1 MKWFKHDSDAN
12 LDDKLQ
18 NLMLDHGLKGYGL
31 YWYCLELIANKF
43 DHTNI
48 NLELKH
54 DARIISKNTGET
66 VKEVEDIMKRMVEL
80 DLFSQSQGIIQCL
93 KLGTRFEA
101 SASSHPL
108 VRDTVKKLKAVN
120 GEFMTKSQHSHNI
133 VTADKNRIEENRKEK
148 QYSEDFERFYEAYP
162 KRKAKPIA
170 FKAWL
175 KHKPDI
181 NVVLKSLIMHK
192 KSDQWTKNKGEFIPY
207 PASWLNAEGWNDEIE
222 TKKVNS
228 TYASFIK

>member
-43 DHTNI
+43 DHNNI
-48 NLELKH
+48 TLELKH
-54 DARIISKNTGET
+54 DARIIAKNTSES
-66 VKEVEDIMKRMVEL
+66 VKEVEDMMRRMVEL
-80 DLFSQSQGIIQCL
+80 DLFSQSQNIIQCL

-108 VRDTVKKLKAVN
+108 VRDTVKQLKATN
-120 GEFMTKSQHSHNI
+120 GKVMIKSQSNHNV
-133 VTADKNRIEENRKEK
+133 VTAEEKRIEEKRTEENK
-148 QYSEDFERFYEAYP
+148 DFERFYEAYP
-162 KRKAKPIA
+162 NKKSKPLA
-170 FKAWL
+170 LKAWL

-181 NVVLKSLIMHK
+181 DVVIKSLTMFK
-192 KSDQWTKNKGEFIPY
+192 KCEQWTKDKGRYIPY
-207 PASWLNAEGWNDEIE
+207 PASWLNAEGWNDVIE
-222 TKKVNS
+222 TKKTNS
-228 TYASFIK
+228 TYL

>member
-48 NLELKH
+48 NLDLKH
-54 DARIISKNTGET
+54 DARIIAKNTGET
-66 VKEVEDIMKRMVEL
+66 TKEVEDMMMRMVEL

-108 VRDTVKKLKAVN
+108 VRDMVKQLKATN
-120 GEFMTKSQHSHNI
+120 GKVVIKSQSNHNT
-133 VTADKNRIEENRKEK
+133 VTAEEKRIEENRREEK
-148 QYSEDFERFYEAYP
+148 HLSNFNTFYSKYP
-162 KRKAKPIA
+162 NKVKRANA
-170 FKAWL
+170 EKAWL

-181 NVVLKSLIMHK
+181 NIVMKALEYQLSND
-192 KSDQWTKNKGEFIPY
+192 SRFRDAQYIPH
-207 PASWLNAEGWNDEIE
+207 PTTWINGKEWENEPVKTIRK
-222 TKKVNS
+222 TNS
-228 TYASFIK
+228 TYL

>member
-54 DARIISKNTGET
+54 DARIIAKNTGET
-66 VKEVEDIMKRMVEL
+66 VKEVEDMMRRMVEL
-80 DLFSQSQGIIQCL
+80 DLFTQSQGIIQCL
-93 KLGTRFEA
+93 KLGTRFE
-101 SASSHPL
+101 SSSTSNKL
-108 VRDTVKKLKAVN
+108 TRDVIRQLKEKSCRSHD
-120 GEFMTKSQHSHNI
+120 GDMT
-133 VTADKNRIEENRKEK
+133 DKIRIEEKRTEEK
-148 QYSEDFERFYEAYP
+148 KLLTDFNTFYSKYP
-162 KRKAKPIA
+162 NKIKRANA
-170 FKAWL
+170 EKAWL

-181 NVVLKSLIMHK
+181 TIVMKALEYQLSNDSRFRDVQYIPHPTTWINGKEWENEPVKAIK
-192 KSDQWTKNKGEFIPY
+192 KR
-207 PASWLNAEGWNDEIE
+207 
-222 TKKVNS
+222 NS
-228 TYASFIK
+228 TYL

>member
-48 NLELKH
+48 NLDLKH
-54 DARIISKNTGET
+54 DARIIAKNTSES
-66 VKEVEDIMKRMVEL
+66 VKEVEDMMRRMVEL

-108 VRDTVKKLKAVN
+108 VRDMVKQLKATN
-120 GEFMTKSQHSHNI
+120 GKVVIKSQSNHNI
-133 VTADKNRIEENRKEK
+133 VTAEEKRIEEKRIEENK
-148 QYSEDFERFYEAYP
+148 DFERFYEAYP
-162 KRKAKPIA
+162 NKKSKPLA
-170 FKAWL
+170 LKAWL

-181 NVVLKSLIMHK
+181 DVVIKSLTMFK
-192 KSDQWTKNKGEFIPY
+192 KCDQWTKDKGKFIPY
-207 PASWLNAEGWNDEIE
+207 PASWLNAEGWNDVIEI
-222 TKKVNS
+222 KKLNS
-228 TYASFIK
+228 TYL

>member
-101 SASSHPL
+101 SASSNPL
-108 VRDTVKKLKAVN
+108 VRDMVKQLKASN

-148 QYSEDFERFYEAYP
+148 QYSEDFEKFYAAYP
-162 KRKAKPIA
+162 KKKAKPIA
-170 FKAWL
+170 LKAWL

-192 KSDQWTKNKGEFIPY
+192 KSEQWTIDKGKYIPY
-207 PASWLNAEGWNDEIE
+207 PASWIKAEGWNDEIE

>member
-48 NLELKH
+48 NLDLKH
-54 DARIISKNTGET
+54 DARIIAKNTGET
-66 VKEVEDIMKRMVEL
+66 VKEVEDMMRRMVEL
-80 DLFSQSQGIIQCL
+80 DLFTQSQGIIQCL

-108 VRDTVKKLKAVN
+108 VRDMVKQLKASN
-120 GEFMTKSQHSHNI
+120 GKVVTKSQYSHNV
-133 VTADKNRIEENRKEK
+133 VTAEEKRIEEKRTEEK
-148 QYSEDFERFYEAYP
+148 KLLTDFDTFYSKYP
-162 KRKAKPIA
+162 NKVKRANA
-170 FKAWL
+170 EKAWL

-181 NVVLKSLIMHK
+181 DIVMKALEYQLSNDRRFK
-192 KSDQWTKNKGEFIPY
+192 DAQFIPH
-207 PASWLNAEGWNDEIE
+207 PTTWINGKEWENEVI
-222 TKKVNS
+222 KKKGNS
-228 TYASFIK
+228 TYL

>member
-48 NLELKH
+48 TLELKH
-54 DARIISKNTGET
+54 DARIIAKNTGET
-66 VKEVEDIMKRMVEL
+66 VKEVEDMMRRMVEL
-80 DLFSQSQGIIQCL
+80 DLFSQSQGMIQCL

-108 VRDTVKKLKAVN
+108 VRDTIKQLKTTN
-120 GEFMTKSQHSHNI
+120 GKVMIKSQPSHNV
-133 VTADKNRIEENRKEK
+133 VTAEEKRIEEKRTEENKLL
-148 QYSEDFERFYEAYP
+148 EDFKKFYSKYP
-162 KRKAKPIA
+162 NKVKRSNAE
-170 FKAWL
+170 KAWL

-181 NVVLKSLIMHK
+181 DIVMKALEYQLSNDRRFK
-192 KSDQWTKNKGEFIPY
+192 DAQFIPH
-207 PASWLNAEGWNDEIE
+207 PTTWINGKEWENEVI
-222 TKKVNS
+222 KKKGNS
-228 TYASFIK
+228 TYL

>member
-48 NLELKH
+48 NLDLKH
-54 DARIISKNTGET
+54 DARIIAKNTGET
-66 VKEVEDIMKRMVEL
+66 TKEVEDMMRRMVEL

-108 VRDTVKKLKAVN
+108 VRDMVKQLKATN
-120 GEFMTKSQHSHNI
+120 GKVVIKSQSNHNI
-133 VTADKNRIEENRKEK
+133 VTAEEKRIEEKRTEENKLLTDFNTF
-148 QYSEDFERFYEAYP
+148 YSKYP
-162 KRKAKPIA
+162 NKVKRANA
-170 FKAWL
+170 EKAWL

-181 NVVLKSLIMHK
+181 DIVMKALEYQLSNDRRFK
-192 KSDQWTKNKGEFIPY
+192 DAQFIPH
-207 PASWLNAEGWNDEIE
+207 PTTWINGKEWENEVI
-222 TKKVNS
+222 KKKGNS
-228 TYASFIK
+228 TYL

>member
-54 DARIISKNTGET
+54 DARIIAKNTGET
-66 VKEVEDIMKRMVEL
+66 VKEVEDMMRRMVEL
-80 DLFSQSQGIIQCL
+80 DLFTQSQGIIQCL

-108 VRDTVKKLKAVN
+108 VRDMVKQLKATN
-120 GEFMTKSQHSHNI
+120 GKVMIKSQSNHNI
-133 VTADKNRIEENRKEK
+133 VTAEEKRIEKKRTEENKLLTDFNTF
-148 QYSEDFERFYEAYP
+148 YSKYP
-162 KRKAKPIA
+162 NKVKRANA
-170 FKAWL
+170 EKAWL

-181 NVVLKSLIMHK
+181 SIVMKALEYQLSNDRRFK
-192 KSDQWTKNKGEFIPY
+192 DAQFIPH
-207 PASWLNAEGWNDEIE
+207 PTTWINGKEWENEPV
-222 TKKVNS
+222 KKKGNS
-228 TYASFIK
+228 TYL